1 MRSVMHH
8 AEHGSSTTAVCT
20 LRSDGLGYDSRETPW
35 QMTPFARPART
46 CPFRVK
52 LSTSFGLEPGHN
64 HEYVIMYYRLTCRL
78 AVPSSLVV
86 T

>member
-20 LRSDGLGYDSRETPW
+20 LRSDGLDYDSRETLW

-46 CPFRVK
+46 CPFGKTV
-52 LSTSFGLEPGHN
+52 
-64 HEYVIMYYRLTCRL
+64 HERL
-78 AVPSSLVV
+78 AQ
-86 T
+86 TRT